1 MDKIVLETA
10 RTVDR
15 DQLRSALEEDGFEA
29 RPLEEDGVPCLEVPW
44 DDCDGV
50 LARIEAWLVEREL
63 PFVPESA
70 DGRVILRPP
79 GG

>member
-1 MDKIVLETA
+1 M
-10 RTVDR
+10 
-15 DQLRSALEEDGFEA
+15 
-29 RPLEEDGVPCLEVPW
+29 PCLEVPC
-44 DDCDGV
+44 DDCDDV